1 MFSSFFSSR
10 QSWVLE
16 PATFMLTSW
25 TCHVSVEIVF
35 NDFLRWE
42 NVKGCCEEEEREGFI
57 SIIIV
62 FAVAVAVAAVVVPL
76 KRKNNFL
83 ERILIET
90 FKTIYF
96 YRSKTLVDGIEKQI
110 PSVYEV
116 TLKDASKFLS
126 KRKVKNLKNRK
137 WKQLHSFSKTNKT
150 VLLLILYQI
159 I

>member
-42 NVKGCCEEEEREGFI
+42 NVKGCCGEEEREGFI
-57 SIIIV
+57 IIII
-62 FAVAVAVAAVVVPL
+62 AVAVAAVVVPL

-96 YRSKTLVDGIEKQI
+96 CRSKTFVGGIEKQI

-116 TLKDASKFLS
+116 TQKDASKFLN

-150 VLLLILYQI
+150 VLLLFFIETVPN
-159 I
+159 

>member
-42 NVKGCCEEEEREGFI
+42 NVKGCCGEEEREGFI
-57 SIIIV
+57 IIIIV
-62 FAVAVAVAAVVVPL
+62 VAVAVAAVVVPL
-76 KRKNNFL
+76 KRKYHFL
-83 ERILIET
+83 ETLLIEA

-96 YRSKTLVDGIEKQI
+96 CRSKTLVDGIEKQI

-116 TLKDASKFLS
+116 TQKDASKFLS